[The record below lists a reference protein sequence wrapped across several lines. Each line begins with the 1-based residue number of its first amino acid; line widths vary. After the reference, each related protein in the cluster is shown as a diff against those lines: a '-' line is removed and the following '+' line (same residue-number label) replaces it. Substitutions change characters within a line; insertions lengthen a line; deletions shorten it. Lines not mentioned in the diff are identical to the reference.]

1 MFTSYVLTSISHR
14 IRYLHDVKTKRE
26 SQLNKTVTGHLRVV
40 RTGKRVQFFLRER
53 PDDRSGRYIRKKDI
67 GIAKAIAQKDYDV
80 KLLAAV
86 SHELTFLEKI
96 QKSYPQPSAENVIEQ
111 LSPDRQSLIEP
122 IVVSDE
128 DFRRNWE
135 AVAFEP
141 KGIAEGAPEY
151 TTDKGEQ
158 VRSKSELIIANLLS
172 KLGIPYRYEAP
183 LALKRFGTVYPDFTI
198 LNMRTRNTIY
208 YEHFGMMDDIDYCNK
223 ALMKIQH
230 YVENGFYPGESFFF
244 TFETGSVSISL
255 RLLENQFRHYFM

>member
-14 IRYLHDVKTKRE
+14 IRYLHDVKTKKE

-80 KLLAAV
+80 KLLAVV
-86 SHELTFLEKI
+86 SHELAFLEKL
-96 QKSYPQPSAENVIEQ
+96 QKSYPQPSAENVYEQ
-111 LSPDRQSLIEP
+111 LSP
-122 IVVSDE
+122 
-128 DFRRNWE
+128 
-135 AVAFEP
+135 
-141 KGIAEGAPEY
+141 APEY

-198 LNMRTRNTIY
+198 LNMRTRKTIY
-208 YEHFGMMDDIDYCNK
+208 YEHFGMMDDVDYCNK